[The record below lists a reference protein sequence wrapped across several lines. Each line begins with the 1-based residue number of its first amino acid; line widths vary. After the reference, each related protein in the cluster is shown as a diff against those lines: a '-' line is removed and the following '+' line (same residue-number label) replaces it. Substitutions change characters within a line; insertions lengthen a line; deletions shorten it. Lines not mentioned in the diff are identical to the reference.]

1 VAVGT
6 EPSGVDRLGVARLA
20 RIRTGPAIRAGP
32 AAGALAVFGLASF
45 LAFGLRLLLEPGAQ
59 YVGQNDDPQ
68 IFIWSLAWWPH
79 AILHGQNPFVT
90 TAVWAPSGIDTAWTT
105 STPVLALLLAP
116 ITLTLGPIAAYNA
129 AAVLMPALA
138 AWTCF
143 LLCRRLTRS
152 WWPSLAGG
160 WLFGFSSYMLGHA
173 LAGHLHLTSVALF
186 PLVALVLLDY
196 GDGRIG
202 RRGLLLRLG
211 PLLAV
216 QLLLSTEL
224 EAMLAIGLVL
234 GLVVSAVV
242 VPSSRAWIRTL
253 PAPLVASYLF
263 AALLTAPFT
272 YYLLSDFQRPP
283 LNPFGGYVADL
294 ANFVVPTRTEL
305 VARGWTGW
313 TRFGGD
319 IGEDGAFLGLP
330 LIGVMVL
337 FAVERGRSLAGR
349 FLLLALGLTVLLA
362 LGPKL
367 QVDGRKLV
375 PLPWRAVEHVPVL
388 DNVLSVRFTLFLS
401 LVAAVITALW
411 AATTQRARWLRI
423 GLPLLAI
430 LCLLPDPVGQSW
442 ASTYEIPHFFTDARY
457 RRCLDPGEVVLPLPI
472 SDRGQADLW
481 QVASGFRF
489 RMAGGR
495 MLPHPPEPFLHPEAI
510 GEVAS
515 GLSYPDQERIIP
527 IYARAKG
534 VQAVI
539 LDLRFDYK
547 WKAPLDTIVQGQVVG
562 GIRLYDLSPLAPSC
576 DVP

>member
-1 VAVGT
+1 MSLRAA
-6 EPSGVDRLGVARLA
+6 PAIL
-20 RIRTGPAIRAGP
+20 TGPAF
-32 AAGALAVFGLASF
+32 GALGLYGLASF
-45 LAFGLRLLLEPGAQ
+45 LVFGLRLLLEPGSQ

-90 TAVWAPSGIDTAWTT
+90 TAVWAPSGVDTAWMT
-105 STPVLALLLAP
+105 SMPVLALLLAP
-116 ITLTLGPIAAYNA
+116 LTLTLGPIAAYNT

-143 LLCRRLTRS
+143 LLCRRLTRA

-173 LAGHLHLTSVALF
+173 LAGHLNLTAVALI
-186 PLVALVLLDY
+186 PLVALVLLSY
-196 GDGRIG
+196 GEGRIG
-202 RRGLLLRLG
+202 RRGLALRLG

-234 GLVVSAVV
+234 GLVVSAAV

-253 PAPLVASYLF
+253 PAPLIGSYLF
-263 AALLTAPFT
+263 AALLTAPFV
-272 YYLLSDFQRPP
+272 YYLLADFQGAP
-283 LNPFGGYVADL
+283 LNPFGYYVADV
-294 ANFVVPTRTEL
+294 ANFVVPTPTQL

-313 TRFGGD
+313 TRFRGN
-319 IGEDGAFLGLP
+319 IGENGAFLGLP
-330 LIGVMVL
+330 LIAIIVL
-337 FAVERGRSLAGR
+337 YARERGRSRAGR
-349 FLLLALGLTVLLA
+349 FLLLSLAVSVLLA
-362 LGPKL
+362 LGPEL

-375 PLPWRAVEHVPVL
+375 PLPWRAAEHVPVL
-388 DNVLSVRFTLFLS
+388 DNVLSVRFTL
-401 LVAAVITALW
+401 VIALLASVLTALW
-411 AATTQRARWLRI
+411 AATSRRVWWLRA

-430 LCLLPDPVGQSW
+430 LSLLPDPMSQSW
-442 ASTYEIPHFFTDARY
+442 ATTYEIPAFFTAPQYRY
-457 RRCLDPGEVVLPLPI
+457 CLDPGETVLPLPI
-472 SDRGQADLW
+472 ADRGQADLW

-495 MLPHPPEPFLHPEAI
+495 ILPNPPGPFLHPEAI
-510 GEVAS
+510 WEVAS
-515 GLSYPDQERIIP
+515 GLSYPDQQRIIP

-547 WKAPLDTIVQGQVVG
+547 WKEPLDTIVHGRVLG